1 MAQQVSAHQLRKIQN
16 QIEKRRNDQERFQRQ
31 LAESRKAEERLARQQ
46 KEMEYQ
52 YLAQLIRWTDFP
64 VDMQDCLIGC
74 ILECKEF
81 LDATSD
87 VSSDS
92 HCQAWRDRYLAFC
105 RDKQIAPIFSS
116 PVELASE

>member
-46 KEMEYQ
+46 KEMVYQ

-81 LDATSD
+81 LDTTD

>member
-52 YLAQLIRWTDFP
+52 
-64 VDMQDCLIGC
+64 
-74 ILECKEF
+74 
-81 LDATSD
+81 
-87 VSSDS
+87 
-92 HCQAWRDRYLAFC
+92 
-105 RDKQIAPIFSS
+105 
-116 PVELASE
+116 